1 MRMLS
6 VPFAALVL
14 AGCSDSAKDIK
25 GENPGQKGDPGQFGM
40 L

>member
-6 VPFAALVL
+6 VLFAALVL

-25 GENPGQKGDPGQFGM
+25 GEKGDPGQKGQGYRI
-40 L
+40 